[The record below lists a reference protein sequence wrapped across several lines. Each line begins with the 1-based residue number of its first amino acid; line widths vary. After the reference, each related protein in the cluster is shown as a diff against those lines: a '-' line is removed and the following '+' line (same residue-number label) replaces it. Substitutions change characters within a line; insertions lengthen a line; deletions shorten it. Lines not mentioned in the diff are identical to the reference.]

1 MKSKLNST
9 LDRMSDRVTDWLG
22 STDSIILHTLFFAG
36 IFLLRFLNVE
46 LEDILLLLTTAVSL
60 EAIYLAVF
68 IQRAVNKQSVKLE
81 KAIYKIVTNVT
92 ENLEEPLDEVVG
104 EIRKTVLETHS
115 ALIKKVEVETDD
127 VVREIKETL

>member
-68 IQRAVNKQSVKLE
+68 IQHAVNKQTVKLE

-92 ENLEEPLDEVVG
+92 ENLEEPFDEVVG